1 MAENITMENCQ
12 CFLPSI
18 DISVVLEIG
27 IGVKQMTFADLGAIC
42 QGYNDRQS
50 HQLIECNHQTPR
62 LEQ

>member
-27 IGVKQMTFADLGAIC
+27 IGVKQVTLADLGAIC
-42 QGYNDRQS
+42 QG
-50 HQLIECNHQTPR
+50 
-62 LEQ
+62 